1 MHRHAVFNSLHRG
14 GHLATSVE
22 STSPE
27 RLAWVGVYTLDLE
40 KPWIR
45 RFLHNSGLEIFPAS
59 GRAYRIRFLEVQRR
73 LIEADASTGET
84 EIENGNSVIVFS
96 DDGLV
101 KELGKLEVAIE
112 SLELPYK
119 SNYPI

>member
-1 MHRHAVFNSLHRG
+1 MHRYAVFSSLHRG
-14 GHLATSVE
+14 RHLATSVE
-22 STSPE
+22 LTSPE

-59 GRAYRIRFLEVQRR
+59 GRAYRIRFLEVRRR
-73 LIEADASTGET
+73 LVEADASIGET
-84 EIENGNSVIVFS
+84 EIENGSSIIVFS
-96 DDGLV
+96 DERLV
-101 KELGKLEVAIE
+101 EELGKLGVPIE